1 MAKLNEKLLE
11 RLFRR
16 VIGEI
21 EQRATTLKRL
31 PLSPANH
38 KDIAE
43 ILKAVARIQ
52 NRPMQR
58 MILKPNPDNSAA
70 RESKKEHLHRLQELV
85 DSVFLAPRTNTPES
99 VRDAAEYLMHAL
111 ETEIDYLDWRTKPRL
126 RPGAPR

>member
-58 MILKPNPDNSAA
+58 MALKPNPNNSAA
-70 RESKKEHLHRLQELV
+70 RESKKEQLHRLQELA
-85 DSVFLAPRTNTPES
+85 DSAFLAPRTNTPKS
-99 VRDAAEYLMHAL
+99 VREAAETLMYAID
-111 ETEIDYLDWRTKPRL
+111 TEISYLDWHAKPRL